1 MDRTTRIRNVL
12 CGPGEPL
19 VLIAGP
25 CALEEPGIVGK
36 IITECKRV
44 CEAFGVQYVFK
55 ASFDKANRTS
65 IYAER
70 GPGLDAALSKF
81 REIKEI
87 CGVPIVT
94 DIHLPQQADALA
106 QYVDMIQIPAMLS
119 RQTDL
124 LKAAA
129 LTKLP
134 VMVKKSQSAAP
145 RSMRYVLQKLEF
157 YGCTQAILCER
168 GTMFGYDR
176 LVNDMVGLVEMAG
189 MKVPVAFDATHSV
202 QFPGPRVSG
211 GEPCMIVP
219 LARAASA
226 VGIDALFVE
235 THPEPEK
242 ALSDGGCMLPLSQ
255 LWSLVEQVTAIRR
268 VVFNR

>member
-1 MDRTTRIRNVL
+1 MDNTVRIGREVI
-12 CGPGEPL
+12 CGGSNPL
-19 VLIAGP
+19 VLVAGP
-25 CALEEPGIVGK
+25 CALESPEVVGK

-44 CEAFGVQYVFK
+44 CKEFGVQYVFK

-65 IYAER
+65 VYAER
-70 GPGLDAALSKF
+70 GPGIEAALVKF

-94 DIHLPQQADALA
+94 DIHLPHHAMLLSQH
-106 QYVDMIQIPAMLS
+106 VDMIQIPAMLS

-134 VMVKKSQSAAP
+134 VLVKKSQSASP

-157 YGCTQAILCER
+157 FGCNQAMLCER
-168 GTMFGYDR
+168 GTMFGYGR
-176 LVNDMVGLVEMAG
+176 LVNDMVGLVEMSG
-189 MKVPVAFDATHSV
+189 LGVPVAFDATHSV
-202 QFPGPRVSG
+202 QFPGPGTSG
-211 GEPCMIVP
+211 GEPYMIDP
-219 LARAASA
+219 LARAATA

-235 THPEPEK
+235 THPEVEN
-242 ALSDGGCMLPLSQ
+242 AISDGGCMLPLHH
-255 LWSLVEQVTAIRR
+255 LECLLDQVVTIRKAVGR
-268 VVFNR
+268 